1 MDTTI
6 AASCLVGTAFYNVNE
21 INQPEQ
27 FCGLFNLPGEG
38 FIAQVVLKWAL
49 SCMTD
54 RVFNTSFPERKQ
66 QGLCAAAMEEALT
79 HMNHVQEQSSLSV
92 GSD

>member
-1 MDTTI
+1 MSTKSTK
-6 AASCLVGTAFYNVNE
+6 
-21 INQPEQ
+21 PEQ

-38 FIAQVVLKWAL
+38 FIAQVRTEMGTFLY
-49 SCMTD
+49 D
-54 RVFNTSFPERKQ
+54 RQGLQYVILERKQ

-79 HMNHVQEQSSLSV
+79 HMNHVQEQSSLSA

>member
-1 MDTTI
+1 MSTKSTK
-6 AASCLVGTAFYNVNE
+6 
-21 INQPEQ
+21 PEQ

-38 FIAQVVLKWAL
+38 FIAQVLTEMGTFL
-49 SCMTD
+49 YD
-54 RVFNTSFPERKQ
+54 RQGLQYVILERKQ
-66 QGLCAAAMEEALT
+66 QGLCAAAMEEALP

>member
-1 MDTTI
+1 MSAKSTK
-6 AASCLVGTAFYNVNE
+6 
-21 INQPEQ
+21 PEQ

-38 FIAQVVLKWAL
+38 FIAQVRTEMGTFLY
-49 SCMTD
+49 D
-54 RVFNTSFPERKQ
+54 RQGLQYVILERKQ
-66 QGLCAAAMEEALT
+66 QGLCTAAMEEALT

>member
-1 MDTTI
+1 MSTKSTT
-6 AASCLVGTAFYNVNE
+6 
-21 INQPEQ
+21 PEQ

-38 FIAQVVLKWAL
+38 FIAQVRTEMGTFLY
-49 SCMTD
+49 D
-54 RVFNTSFPERKQ
+54 RQGLQYVILERKQ

>member
-1 MDTTI
+1 MSTKSTK
-6 AASCLVGTAFYNVNE
+6 
-21 INQPEQ
+21 PEQ

-38 FIAQVVLKWAL
+38 FIAQVRTEMGTFLY
-49 SCMTD
+49 D
-54 RVFNTSFPERKQ
+54 RQGLQYVILERKQ
-66 QGLCAAAMEEALT
+66 QGLCTAAMEEALT

>member
-1 MDTTI
+1 MSTKS
-6 AASCLVGTAFYNVNE
+6 AK
-21 INQPEQ
+21 PEQ
-27 FCGLFNLPGEG
+27 FCGLFTLPGEG
-38 FIAQVVLKWAL
+38 FIAQVRTEMGTFLY
-49 SCMTD
+49 D
-54 RVFNTSFPERKQ
+54 RQGLQYVILERKQ

>member
-1 MDTTI
+1 MSSKSTK
-6 AASCLVGTAFYNVNE
+6 
-21 INQPEQ
+21 PEQ

-38 FIAQVVLKWAL
+38 FIAQVRTEMGTFLY
-49 SCMTD
+49 D
-54 RVFNTSFPERKQ
+54 RQGLQYVILERKQ
-66 QGLCAAAMEEALT
+66 QGRCTAAMEEALA

>member
-1 MDTTI
+1 MSAKSTK
-6 AASCLVGTAFYNVNE
+6 
-21 INQPEQ
+21 PEK

-38 FIAQVVLKWAL
+38 FIAQVRTEMGTFLY
-49 SCMTD
+49 D
-54 RVFNTSFPERKQ
+54 RQGLQYVILERKQ

>member
-1 MDTTI
+1 MSAKSTK
-6 AASCLVGTAFYNVNE
+6 
-21 INQPEQ
+21 PEQ

-38 FIAQVVLKWAL
+38 FIAQVRTEMGTFLY
-49 SCMTD
+49 D
-54 RVFNTSFPERKQ
+54 RQGLQYVILERKQ

-79 HMNHVQEQSSLSV
+79 HMNHVQEQSSLSA

>member
-1 MDTTI
+1 MPTKSTK
-6 AASCLVGTAFYNVNE
+6 
-21 INQPEQ
+21 PEQ

-38 FIAQVVLKWAL
+38 FIAQVRTEMGTFLY
-49 SCMTD
+49 D
-54 RVFNTSFPERKQ
+54 RQGLQYVILERKQ

>member
-1 MDTTI
+1 MSTKSTI
-6 AASCLVGTAFYNVNE
+6 
-21 INQPEQ
+21 PEQ

-38 FIAQVVLKWAL
+38 FIAQVRTEMGTFLY
-49 SCMTD
+49 D
-54 RVFNTSFPERKQ
+54 RQGLQYVILERKQ

-79 HMNHVQEQSSLSV
+79 HMNHVQEQSSLSL

>member
-1 MDTTI
+1 MSAKSTK
-6 AASCLVGTAFYNVNE
+6 
-21 INQPEQ
+21 PEQ

-38 FIAQVVLKWAL
+38 FIAQVRTEMGTFLY
-49 SCMTD
+49 D
-54 RVFNTSFPERKQ
+54 RQGLQYVILERKQ

-79 HMNHVQEQSSLSV
+79 HMHHVQEQSSLSV

>member
-6 AASCLVGTAFYNVNE
+6 AASCSVGTEFYHVTE
-21 INQPEQ
+21 MGTFLYDRQ
-27 FCGLFNLPGEG
+27 GLQYVIL
-38 FIAQVVLKWAL
+38 
-49 SCMTD
+49 
-54 RVFNTSFPERKQ
+54 ERKQ

-79 HMNHVQEQSSLSV
+79 HMNHVQEQSSLSL

>member
-1 MDTTI
+1 MSTKSTK
-6 AASCLVGTAFYNVNE
+6 
-21 INQPEQ
+21 PEE

-38 FIAQVVLKWAL
+38 FIAQVRTEMGTFLY
-49 SCMTD
+49 D
-54 RVFNTSFPERKQ
+54 RQGLQYVILERKQ

-79 HMNHVQEQSSLSV
+79 HMNHVQEQSSLSA

>member
-1 MDTTI
+1 MSTKSTK
-6 AASCLVGTAFYNVNE
+6 
-21 INQPEQ
+21 PEQ

-38 FIAQVVLKWAL
+38 FIAQVRTEMGTFLY
-49 SCMTD
+49 D
-54 RVFNTSFPERKQ
+54 RQGLQYVILERKQ

-79 HMNHVQEQSSLSV
+79 HMNHVQEQSSLNV

>member
-1 MDTTI
+1 MSAKST
-6 AASCLVGTAFYNVNE
+6 
-21 INQPEQ
+21 QPEQ

-38 FIAQVVLKWAL
+38 FIAQVRTEMGTFLY
-49 SCMTD
+49 D
-54 RVFNTSFPERKQ
+54 RQGLQYVILERKK
-66 QGLCAAAMEEALT
+66 QGLCAAAMEDALT

>member
-1 MDTTI
+1 MSAKSTK
-6 AASCLVGTAFYNVNE
+6 
-21 INQPEQ
+21 PEE

-38 FIAQVVLKWAL
+38 FIAQVRTEMGTFLY
-49 SCMTD
+49 D
-54 RVFNTSFPERKQ
+54 RQGLQYVILERKQ

-79 HMNHVQEQSSLSV
+79 HMNHVQEQSSLSA

>member
-1 MDTTI
+1 MSTKSTK
-6 AASCLVGTAFYNVNE
+6 
-21 INQPEQ
+21 PEQ
-27 FCGLFNLPGEG
+27 FCGLFNLPGGG
-38 FIAQVVLKWAL
+38 FIAQVRTEMGTFLY
-49 SCMTD
+49 D
-54 RVFNTSFPERKQ
+54 RQGLQYVILERKQ

>member
-1 MDTTI
+1 MSTKSTK
-6 AASCLVGTAFYNVNE
+6 
-21 INQPEQ
+21 PEQ
-27 FCGLFNLPGEG
+27 LCGLFNLPGEG
-38 FIAQVVLKWAL
+38 FIAQVRTEMGTFLY
-49 SCMTD
+49 D
-54 RVFNTSFPERKQ
+54 RQGLQYVILERKQ

>member
-1 MDTTI
+1 MSAKSTK
-6 AASCLVGTAFYNVNE
+6 
-21 INQPEQ
+21 PEE

-38 FIAQVVLKWAL
+38 FIAQVRTEMGTFLY
-49 SCMTD
+49 D
-54 RVFNTSFPERKQ
+54 RQGLQYVILERKQ
-66 QGLCAAAMEEALT
+66 QGLCTAAMEEALT